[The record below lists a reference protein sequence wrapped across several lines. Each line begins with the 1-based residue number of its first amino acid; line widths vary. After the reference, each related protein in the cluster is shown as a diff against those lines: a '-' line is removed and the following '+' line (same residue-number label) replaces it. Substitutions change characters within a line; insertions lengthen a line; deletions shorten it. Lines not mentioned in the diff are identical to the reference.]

1 MRDDPKSSPDPED
14 RALRKAAIAALKTGT
29 LPATFRAMVV
39 HREAEIQGYRRV
51 AYQIDRRLVAVQV
64 APAPGARANEIQAPP
79 NPGAIDPWAVDP
91 AALPSTSAVICTCL
105 TCVGA
110 KKIGCPACGASGRV
124 RCETCGGGGKVSG
137 QRGPKNCPSCR
148 GTGQRNCGACTKGM
162 VKCGPCDGVG
172 KVRAWLEIH
181 PQRFVQVR
189 AAPMNGLAALH
200 DGLLAA
206 EDLDRAPMRYRVP
219 IVHDSMW
226 LDALPERLGDELSPS
241 LAPVTDRVVR
251 QRIQRFESKVYRFRY
266 ETRTSQGVIEVSGE
280 PPAIVPGSAWGPL
293 WGRLALA
300 GAVVVVMLAVIVI
313 VHGRYVSRAAWFEGH
328 GNGPAI
334 AMLGLVAAVSS
345 GVAAAALWMPAAA
358 RKKVQRLASFWVVV
372 VTWVLIGILW
382 FIGGPTIEA
391 VDRSIEGGDHAAAH
405 AELAALEAVG
415 TPAERLTPVQARLA
429 EAEAAARRQQELAE
443 DEAHLAEVRDA
454 ASAVAALEA
463 VARPWK
469 TPDIEPK
476 ARDLALQRA
485 HEDLLRLS
493 QAQDAAGLDAL
504 ALAVVRLD
512 PTLADRARARMYL
525 AKARSLREAG
535 DFSGALAAL
544 DGWVADGDEEA
555 ARAALRSG
563 ITEDLRRA
571 IDVVDLDAGDLDAQR
586 QTLERAL
593 VHARLF
599 ESLSHAHAKH
609 SASILE
615 GRLERTQKAIEDDRK
630 RTEEAERR
638 KAAAAERARK
648 QAEEAERRRQA
659 AAARASDRVRC
670 CDGTTSP
677 QCRYSQG
684 SLRGC
689 CSHHGGVC

>member
-1 MRDDPKSSPDPED
+1 MNSSPDALEE
-14 RALRKAAIAALKTGT
+14 RALRKASVAALKTGT
-29 LPATFRAMVV
+29 LPATFRAMVM
-39 HREAEIQGYRRV
+39 HREAELQGYRRV
-51 AYQIDRRLVAVQV
+51 AYQIERRLVAVQV
-64 APAPGARANEIQAPP
+64 TPAPGARANEIQAPP

-91 AALPSTSAVICTCL
+91 AALPSTTTVICTCL
-105 TCVGA
+105 TCSGA
-110 KKIGCPACGASGRV
+110 KKIGCTACGASGRV

-137 QRGPKNCPSCR
+137 QRGPKSCPSCR
-148 GTGQRNCGACTKGM
+148 GTGQRSCGACTKGM

-181 PQRFVQVR
+181 PQRFVQVK
-189 AAPMNGLAALH
+189 AAPENGLAALH

-206 EDLDRAPMRYRVP
+206 EDLDRAPARYRVP
-219 IVHDSMW
+219 IVQDSKW

-251 QRIQRFESKVYRFRY
+251 QRIQRFESKVYRFQY
-266 ETRTSQGVIEVSGE
+266 ETRTSKGVIAVSGE

-300 GAVVVVMLAVIVI
+300 GAVGLVMLAVIVV
-313 VHGRYVSRAAWFEGH
+313 VHGRYVSRATWFEDQ
-328 GNGPAI
+328 GNGPSI
-334 AMLGLVAAVSS
+334 ALLGLVAAVAS
-345 GVAAAALWMPAAA
+345 GVVAAALWMPAAA
-358 RKKVQRLASFWVVV
+358 RKKVPQLASFWVVV
-372 VTWVLIGILW
+372 VAWVLIGLLW
-382 FIGGPTIEA
+382 FIGGPTLEA
-391 VDRSIEGGDHAAAH
+391 VNQSIEHGDHAAAH

-415 TPAERLTPVQARLA
+415 TPAERLAPVQSRLA
-429 EAEAAARRQQELAE
+429 EAEAAVRRQQDLAV

-454 ASAVAALEA
+454 ASAVAALA
-463 VARPWK
+463 VLARPWK
-469 TPDIEPK
+469 TLDIEPK
-476 ARDLALQRA
+476 ARELALQRA

-504 ALAVVRLD
+504 ALAVVGLD
-512 PTLADRARARMYL
+512 PTLADRARARMHL
-525 AKARSLREAG
+525 AKAASLREAG
-535 DFSGALAAL
+535 DYSGALAAL
-544 DGWVADGDEEA
+544 DGWVADGDEEV

-563 ITEDLRRA
+563 IAEDLRRA
-571 IDVVDLDAGDLDAQR
+571 IDVVDLHAGDLDAQR
-586 QTLERAL
+586 QTIERTL
-593 VHARLF
+593 GHARLF

-609 SASILE
+609 SASVLE
-615 GRLERTQKAIEDDRK
+615 GQLERTQKAIEDERR

-659 AAARASDRVRC
+659 AAARASDRVQC

-677 QCRYSQG
+677 TCRYSQ